1 MRVLTLSLF
10 TCLLF
15 TSQPA
20 HAAGWVEDVVGWFSQ
35 LFTDSTPATDTK
47 VAPINQDSLRAT
59 PLGLLLNKTPSSAVL
74 PVDRNWPFQTI
85 DAEQDM
91 ARYNQLLNQTVLLT
105 DPAGKLP
112 LNSSAVRV
120 IYPEATRPEIFLD
133 MLRRFVD
140 VQEVAYS
147 NLIPEVL
154 SVSANV
160 PTVVVVDDV
169 TKLTT
174 PANPWYLS
182 LADSLRTST
191 TVLLHFGN
199 PAHLAG
205 LPTDWQAFNCPE
217 RTKESEALL
226 AQALVGAERIA
237 GQLSKST
244 PQFAAG
250 TGYRLVGERIGFRFP
265 EQMGI
270 DRNVLQKV
278 DYQIERGIRY
288 RAMPGAQLVVLK
300 SGQVVYEKAYGH
312 QTFRKD
318 PVTNGDLYDLA
329 SVTKAASTTLA
340 VMKLYDEGR
349 IDLRARVRD
358 YLPEFKRRLVGGY
371 RIDQLLSHQ
380 TGLQPNLPVLPYYT
394 REFTSDR
401 QSYTHQFPIGPGKY
415 LDSRVPDLARKAVG
429 GKLEHTRRPSYVYS
443 DVNYYLLQLVVEQIS
458 GSSLDQYVA
467 DKFYGPMGLGK
478 ITYNPLNHFPAE
490 RLVPTINEPWL
501 RGGLLRGYV
510 HDEGAAVLGGVAGH
524 AGLFSNARDLG
535 RLFQLLNNGGTL
547 NGREYLRPE
556 TVELFTSRS
565 PYNYRAL
572 GFDRLNARW
581 GSAVQNGASAE
592 TVGHLGF
599 TGTSVWADAENDLVF
614 VLLTNRVCPNPKNDK
629 FQRMHIRSR
638 VAQAVYRSLGSYS
651 LNS

>member
-1 MRVLTLSLF
+1 M
-10 TCLLF
+10 
-15 TSQPA
+15 Q
-20 HAAGWVEDVVGWFSQ
+20 AAGWVDTVVDWFSE
-35 LFTDSTPATDTK
+35 LFTAPAATEQVRK
-47 VAPINQDSLRAT
+47 VNRDSLRAT
-59 PLGLLLNKTPSSAVL
+59 PLGLLLNDTPSSATL
-74 PVDRNWPFQTI
+74 PVDRNWPFQSL
-85 DAEQDM
+85 DVEQDL
-91 ARYNQLLNQTVLLT
+91 ARYNRLLNQTVLLT

-112 LNSSAVRV
+112 LSNSAVRV
-120 IYPEATRPEIFLD
+120 IYPEVTRPEVLLD

-140 VQEVAYS
+140 VQEVAY
-147 NLIPEVL
+147 NQLVPEVL
-154 SVSANV
+154 SVSDVV
-160 PTVVVVDDV
+160 PTVLVVDDV
-169 TKLTT
+169 ARLSA

-182 LADSLRTST
+182 LADSLRRST

-199 PAHLAG
+199 AARLAG
-205 LPTDWQAFNCPE
+205 LPIDWQVMNCPE

-226 AQALVGAERIA
+226 AQAVVGAERIA
-237 GQLSKST
+237 GKLAKST

-265 EQMGI
+265 EQLGI
-270 DRNVLQKV
+270 DRNVLQRV
-278 DYQIERGIRY
+278 DGQIERGIRY

-300 SGQVVYEKAYGH
+300 GGQVVYEKAYGH

-329 SVTKAASTTLA
+329 SVTKAAATTLA
-340 VMKLYDEGR
+340 AMKLYDEGR
-349 IDLRARVRD
+349 LDLRARVRD
-358 YLPEFKRRLVGGY
+358 YLPEFKGSLVGRY

-394 REFTSDR
+394 REFTVDE
-401 QSYTHQFPIGPGKY
+401 QSFTHRFPIGPGKF
-415 LDSRVPDLARKAVG
+415 LDSRVPELARKAVG
-429 GKLEHTRRPSYVYS
+429 GKLEHTRRPSHVYS
-443 DVNYYLLQLVVEQIS
+443 DVNYYLLQLVIEGIS
-458 GSSLDQYVA
+458 GTPLDQYVA
-467 DKFYGPMGLGK
+467 EHFYQPMGLGK
-478 ITYNPLNHFPAE
+478 ITYTPLTHFPAE
-490 RLVPTINEPWL
+490 RLVPTINESWL

-556 TVELFTSRS
+556 TVTLFTSRS
-565 PYNYRAL
+565 PFNYRAL

-581 GSAVQNGASAE
+581 GSSVQHGASPN

-614 VLLTNRVCPNPKNDK
+614 VLLTNRVCPDPKNKK

-638 VAQAVYRSLGSYS
+638 VAQAVYGSLGSYS
-651 LNS
+651 LRS